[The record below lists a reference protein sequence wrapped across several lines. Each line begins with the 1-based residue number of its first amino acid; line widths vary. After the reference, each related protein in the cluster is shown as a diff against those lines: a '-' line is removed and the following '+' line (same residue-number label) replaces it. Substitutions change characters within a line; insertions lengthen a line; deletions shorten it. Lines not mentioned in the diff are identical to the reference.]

1 MLYKMDFPG
10 GIVVKNPPASKGD
23 IRDVDSI
30 PGSGK
35 SPGVGN
41 VNPLQYSC
49 LENVMD
55 RGAWWAAV
63 HEVTK
68 SQIQLSACVHTHT
81 LA

>member
-1 MLYKMDFPG
+1 MLSFLG
-10 GIVVKNPPASKGD
+10 GAVVKKPPANADDAKDAASL
-23 IRDVDSI
+23 SQ
-30 PGSGK
+30 SGR